1 MLKQILWPFGIKRST
16 NKMFATAIFSSVACL
31 SATKINLDTNN
42 QNKYDQE
49 FDLAVIG
56 GGSGGLATAF

>member
-1 MLKQILWPFGIKRST
+1 MLKQKLSPFEIKKT
-16 NKMFATAIFSSVACL
+16 INKIFTTAFFSSLAYF
-31 SATKINLDTNN
+31 TTNKINLDTNN

>member
-42 QNKYDQE
+42 
-49 FDLAVIG
+49 
-56 GGSGGLATAF
+56 